1 MVERSKPL
9 LAPDRVRIYLTLV
22 PYLAERGQVSVADAA
37 KDFGVT
43 ELEMR
48 AMAEKLTVMG
58 LPGDS
63 GYYQLDPDLFNIN
76 WDLLD
81 EHDTIELTNTVA
93 LERAPKLSSR
103 EAAALLS
110 GLQLTRAISGVS
122 AELVDGLIAKLTAG
136 SSPDPVNVIVA
147 PPQANAVR
155 TVVADALRRR
165 RAVSFRYRAPDAAPT
180 VRTVDPVRV
189 HITSGE
195 WYLEGWCHL
204 RRAMRTFHLDR
215 VSDMAV
221 TDIPITHT
229 DERPAASSDD
239 HEGTAAAIRYPS
251 QLASLVGDYLRG
263 AHITVDHEFSVAR
276 FSVGDPL
283 TLKRLAALRSGTI
296 EVMEPESARS
306 ATVDWVRRALAQYD
320 AETTEGEPSD

>member
-1 MVERSKPL
+1 MVERQKPL

-37 KDFGVT
+37 KDFGVST
-43 ELEMR
+43 DDMR

-81 EHDTIELTNTVA
+81 EEDMIELTNTVA

-110 GLQLTRAISGVS
+110 GLQLARAIAGVS
-122 AELVDGLIAKLTAG
+122 GELVNGLIAKLTAG
-136 SSPDPVNVIVA
+136 SSTDPVNVIVA
-147 PPQANAVR
+147 TPQADAVR
-155 TVVADALRRR
+155 TVVADAIRQR
-165 RAVSFRYRAPDAAPT
+165 RAVSFTYRAPDAKPT
-180 VRTVDPVRV
+180 TRTVDPVRV

-195 WYLEGWCHL
+195 WYLQGWCHL

-215 VSDMAV
+215 VSGIAV
-221 TDIPITHT
+221 TTIESAHT
-229 DERPAASSDD
+229 VDEAPQPFTESPEGSSA
-239 HEGTAAAIRYPS
+239 TIRYPS
-251 QLASLVGDYLRG
+251 QLAALVGDYLR
-263 AHITVDHEFSVAR
+263 AAQITTDHAASIAR

-296 EVMEPESARS
+296 EVLEPESARL
-306 ATVDWVRRALAQYD
+306 ATRDWAQRALAQYD
-320 AETTEGEPSD
+320 T

>member
-1 MVERSKPL
+1 MPDRPKPL

-37 KDFGVT
+37 ADFDVSVD
-43 ELEMR
+43 EMR

-63 GYYQLDPDLFNIN
+63 GFYQLDPDLFNIN

-81 EHDTIELTNTVA
+81 EHDVIELTNMVA

-110 GLQLTRAISGVS
+110 GLQLTRAIAGVS
-122 AELVDGLIAKLTAG
+122 PELVDGLIAKLTAG
-136 SSPDPVNVIVA
+136 SSAEPVNVIVA
-147 PPQANAVR
+147 PPRADAVR
-155 TVVADALRRR
+155 IIVADALRQR
-165 RAVSFRYRAPDAAPT
+165 RAVSFTYRAPDAEPT
-180 VRTVDPVRV
+180 TRTVDPVRV

-195 WYLEGWCHL
+195 WYLQGWCHL
-204 RRAMRTFHLDR
+204 RHAMRTFHLDR
-215 VSDMAV
+215 VSDVAV
-221 TDIPITHT
+221 TDIEITHAG
-229 DERPAASSDD
+229 DDAPPAFSDTHD
-239 HEGTAAAIRYPS
+239 GAEAVIRYPS

-263 AHITVDHEFSVAR
+263 AELTTEHEFSIAR
-276 FSVGDPL
+276 FTVGDPL

-296 EVMEPESARS
+296 EVLGPESARA
-306 ATVDWVRRALAQYD
+306 ATIDWAQRALAQYD
-320 AETTEGEPSD
+320 AEAN